1 MEWLKASGIR
11 AIKTIAQTAIASI
24 GTAIVLTDV
33 DWIYVISASLL
44 AGLLSILTS
53 IAGLPEVGET
63 VKTIE
68 RAEELEDEGD
78 EQNV

>member
-24 GTAIVLTDV
+24 GTAMVLTDV

-44 AGLLSILTS
+44 AGLLSILMS
-53 IAGLPEVGET
+53 IAGLPEVGDN
-63 VKTIE
+63 VKAIE

-78 EQNV
+78 D